1 MPFREFGAFKL
12 RKCRVCQLHSLTC
25 VINVLHGVMVTT
37 ELYTWKFWN
46 TSGIGY
52 VHINAAQEHLKQEL
66 VKAEVA
72 SNAY

>member
-37 ELYTWKFWN
+37 ELYTACIISLGLDHCIAGDCN
-46 TSGIGY
+46 
-52 VHINAAQEHLKQEL
+52 VHCESHLWLHPES
-66 VKAEVA
+66 ARP
-72 SNAY
+72 